1 MVDDPSLPPLNALRA
16 FGAVGRH
23 LSFAL
28 AAEELHVT
36 PAAVSQQIK
45 NLEAILGLDLFHRLG
60 RRITLTEGGHQL
72 LPGIEAGFG
81 EMERAVRQVRMLGQP
96 AYISCNT
103 VGAFAA
109 RWLVPR
115 LERWTKAY
123 PKIDVRI
130 SASAEL
136 VSFEGRDIDM
146 AIRLSSGEEV
156 GLHTDLL
163 QRETVIPL
171 CSPALLTQTPP
182 LRRPEDLRN
191 FQLIHFTPAAGRINT
206 RWADWL
212 KIANVETVD
221 PDRGIFL
228 SDGTA
233 ALNSAIAGQGVVLAP
248 KTIALSDLALG
259 TLVIP
264 FDIELPT
271 DLAWHVVM
279 PEGNLA
285 RQEIRDFRNWLLEEA
300 GWDM

>member
-1 MVDDPSLPPLNALRA
+1 MVDYPSLPPLNALRA
-16 FGAVGRH
+16 FGAVGRY
-23 LSFAL
+23 LSFAK

-45 NLEAILGLDLFHRLG
+45 NLEAILGLNLFHRLG
-60 RRITLTEGGHQL
+60 RRITLTEAGHQL
-72 LPGIEAGFG
+72 LPGIENGFG
-81 EMERAVRQVRMLGQP
+81 EMERAVRRVRMLGQP
-96 AYISCNT
+96 TYISCNT

-130 SASAEL
+130 STSAEL
-136 VSFEGRDIDM
+136 VSFEEREIDM
-146 AIRLSSGEEV
+146 AIRLSAGEEM
-156 GLHTDLL
+156 GLYTELL
-163 QRETVIPL
+163 QRETVVPM

-182 LRRPEDLRN
+182 LRRPEDLVN

-212 KIANVETVD
+212 KIAKVETVD
-221 PDRGIFL
+221 PERGVSL

-233 ALNSAIAGQGVVLAP
+233 ALNAAIAGQGVVLAP
-248 KTIALSDLALG
+248 KTIALIDLALG

-271 DLAWHVVM
+271 DLAWRLVI
-279 PEGNLA
+279 PPGNLE
-285 RQEIRDFRNWLLEEA
+285 RQEIRDFRTWLLEESR
-300 GWDM
+300 GDQ